1 MVIRGC
7 CGRAV
12 YARCGVGY
20 NKQKGVITALD
31 SSMKNQ
37 TKSKQRVADHGEV
50 FTAEREVN
58 AMLDLVKQETER
70 IDSRFLEPACG
81 DGNFL
86 AEILRRK
93 LAVVKSRYGRHAAD
107 YERYAVIA
115 ITSIYGVELL
125 PDNTDECRKRM
136 FEIFDNEYTANCKK
150 EANDDTR
157 EAVRHILRHNILCG
171 DALTMLE
178 SNGSPI
184 VFAEW
189 SAVNGCM
196 LKRRDFELSHMLE
209 EHTPVLQMDLLGEN
223 GAYTYDEM
231 GAVVLKPI
239 REFPPV
245 HYRRVTEHE

>member
-1 MVIRGC
+1 MT
-7 CGRAV
+7 
-12 YARCGVGY
+12 
-20 NKQKGVITALD
+20 N
-31 SSMKNQ
+31 NQ
-37 TKSKQRVADHGEV
+37 TKSKKRIADHGEV

-58 AMLDLVKQETER
+58 AMLNLVKHETER

-93 LAVVKSRYGRHAAD
+93 LAVVKSRYGKHAAD

-115 ITSIYGVELL
+115 VTSIYGVELL

-136 FEIFDNEYTANCKK
+136 FEIFDKEYTANCKN

-171 DALTMLE
+171 DALTMKTAD
-178 SNGSPI
+178 GVPI
-184 VFAEW
+184 IFAEW
-189 SAVNGCM
+189 SAVNGAM
-196 LKRRDFELSHMLE
+196 LKRRDFQLSQMLE
-209 EHTPVLQMDLLGEN
+209 ENTVNLQMDLFGEVGTYEKDET
-223 GAYTYDEM
+223 GAI
-231 GAVVLKPI
+231 VLSPV

-245 HYRRVTEHE
+245 HYRRVTQHE